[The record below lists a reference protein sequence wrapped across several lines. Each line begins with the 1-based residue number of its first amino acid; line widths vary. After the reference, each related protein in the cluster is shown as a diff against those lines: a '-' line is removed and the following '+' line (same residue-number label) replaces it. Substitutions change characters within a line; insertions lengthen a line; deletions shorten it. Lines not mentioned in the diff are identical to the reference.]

1 MMKMRLFFTI
11 LLMSG
16 ISLAAVAQEGTI
28 EAYSRENLL
37 HKIDMQTAFAFGEFT
52 DCEVHYLDGS
62 VTRSPLNICAFDNSV
77 RFIARTDTLK
87 VSNIDLVDYILSPD
101 RKFVFR
107 DGMVLELLRET
118 PEVSLAEKKR
128 LRLDEPKMQGSY
140 GSVPASS
147 SAKTTS
153 NDDYSLGDS
162 HSYGYLVSID
172 YKVTY
177 NYYLIDGKGKVT
189 RATRKA
195 FMDAFPEIKDMIK
208 ATAKLRKLDFE
219 KRDDVTYLFDYCLNE
234 IK

>member
-1 MMKMRLFFTI
+1 MKLFFTI
-11 LLMSG
+11 LL
-16 ISLAAVAQEGTI
+16 ISFTASVVSAQEGTI

-37 HKIDMQTAFAFGEFT
+37 HRIDMQTAYAFGEFT

-62 VTRSPLNICAFDNSV
+62 VTKSSLNICAFDNSV

-87 VSNIDLVDYILSPD
+87 VSNIGQVDYILSPD

-128 LRLDEPKMQGSY
+128 LKLDEPKMEGSY
-140 GSVPASS
+140 GTVPASS

-153 NDDYSLGDS
+153 NDDYSLGDT
-162 HSYGYLVSID
+162 HSYGYLVSVD

-177 NYYLIDGKGKVT
+177 NYYLIDGKGNVN
-189 RATRKA
+189 RATRNA
-195 FMDAFPEIKDMIK
+195 FINAFPEIKDKIK
-208 ATAKLRKLDFE
+208 ATVKLRKTDFDNRE
-219 KRDDVTYLFDYCLNE
+219 DVTYLFDYCLNE